1 MKNIKYNYFKNTL
14 LLTLVLLVLAG
25 CERDLSDDAVLAGF
39 SKEGAVF
46 TDGPIALGSN
56 FYFPYNGS
64 KPDAVS
70 FDGTETY
77 KGNTSIEISVPNAD
91 DPEGNYAG
99 AILRVDGAGRDLTGF
114 DALTFYAKASQG
126 VSLDAIGF
134 GEDFIDNKYQA
145 SIVGVSIG
153 TGWNK
158 YVVPIPDPSKLVE
171 ERGVFRYA
179 AGTQA
184 TNGFGYTIWLD
195 EIRFERLGTVA
206 QPRPAILNGQDIVSE
221 TFIGANRPLTGL
233 TQTFNLG
240 NGQDQTVLA
249 APSYFDFTSSNPGV
263 ATVDEFGFVSV
274 VGSGTAMIT
283 ASINGVDAEGSLT
296 IISLGEFETAPVPD
310 VAPENVISVF
320 SDAYDNVPV
329 DYYNGFFNGDGQ
341 TTQGGAPPIDI
352 NGDQVIN
359 YTDLNFVGI
368 GTFLN
373 VAPVNATEMTHMHVD
388 INVNEALDP
397 GDQLRVQLI
406 NGVQTANETSGS
418 VVIPAS
424 DLVSNGWG
432 SYDIPL
438 GEFTGLASRSELGLI
453 FFISNNS
460 ANVPTISNIY
470 VDNIYYYK
478 EVVDPTPPVD
488 DSAAT
493 EVALP
498 VGFQSTSLV
507 YDFEGFEG
515 ADSSIEA
522 NPMTGGINPTSL
534 VMRSIKTPGAQFFA
548 GTFLNLDSP
557 MDFSTSQKFR
567 MKVLSPKSG
576 IPIRVRLEDQNNTAG
591 IELDASTTTLNEWE
605 ELEWDFSGLYN
616 PSVDYVRIV
625 VFFEF
630 VPGLAGDGSTYYYD
644 DLKVID

>member
-1 MKNIKYNYFKNTL
+1 MKNIKYNYFQNTL
-14 LLTLVLLVLAG
+14 LLTFVLLVLAG

-39 SKEGAVF
+39 STEGDIF
-46 TDGPIALGSN
+46 TDAPVGLGSN
-56 FYFPYNGS
+56 FYFPYLGS
-64 KPDAVS
+64 KPDAAA
-70 FDGTETY
+70 FDGVETY
-77 KGNTSIEISVPNAD
+77 KGNASIRLSVPNAD

-99 AILRVDGAGRDLTGF
+99 AILRIDGPGRDLTGY
-114 DALTFYAKASQG
+114 DALTFWARGSQG
-126 VSLDAIGF
+126 VILDGVGF
-134 GEDFIDNKYQA
+134 GEDFIENKYQA
-145 SIVGVSIG
+145 TITNVSIG

-158 YVVPIPDPSKLVE
+158 YIVPIPDPSKLVE
-171 ERGVFRYA
+171 ERGMLRYA
-179 AGTQA
+179 AGTQG
-184 TNGFGYTIWLD
+184 TGGLGYTIWFD
-195 EIRFERLGTVA
+195 EIRFEKLGNIA
-206 QPRPAILNGQDIVSE
+206 QPRPAILDGQDIVSE

-240 NGQDQTVLA
+240 NGQDQTVEA
-249 APSYFDFTSSNPGV
+249 APAYFNFVSSNPGV
-263 ATVDEFGFVSV
+263 ATVDDMGLVSI
-274 VGSGTAMIT
+274 VGSGTAVIT
-283 ASINGVDAEGSLT
+283 ASLDGVDATGSLT
-296 IISLGEFETAPVPD
+296 IVSLGDFDSAPVPD
-310 VAPENVISVF
+310 EDPANVISIF
-320 SDAYDNVPV
+320 SDAYNNVPV

-352 NGDQVIN
+352 NGDEVIN

-438 GEFTGLASRSELGLI
+438 GEFTGLASRAELGLI

-488 DSAAT
+488 DSMAT

-507 YDFEGFEG
+507 YDFVGFEG

-522 NPMTGGINPTSL
+522 NPMTNGINPTSFA
-534 VMRSIKTPGAQFFA
+534 MRSIKTAGAQFFA

-557 MDFSTSQKFR
+557 IDFTTSQKFR

-591 IELDASTTTLNEWE
+591 IELDASTTTLDEWE

-616 PSVDYVRIV
+616 PSVNYVRIV

>member
-1 MKNIKYNYFKNTL
+1 MKNIKYNYFQNTL
-14 LLTLVLLVLAG
+14 LLTYVLLVLAG

-39 SKEGAVF
+39 STEGDIF
-46 TDGPIALGSN
+46 TDAPVGLGSN
-56 FYFPYNGS
+56 FYFPYLGS
-64 KPDAVS
+64 KPDAAA
-70 FDGTETY
+70 FDGVETY
-77 KGNTSIEISVPNAD
+77 KGNASIRLSVPNAD

-99 AILRVDGAGRDLTGF
+99 AILRIDGSGRDLTGY
-114 DALTFYAKASQG
+114 DALTFWARGSQG
-126 VSLDAIGF
+126 VILDGIGF
-134 GEDFIDNKYQA
+134 GEDFIENKYQA
-145 SIVGVSIG
+145 TITNVSIG

-158 YVVPIPDPSKLVE
+158 YIVPIPDPSKLVE
-171 ERGVFRYA
+171 ERGMLRYA
-179 AGTQA
+179 AGTQG
-184 TNGFGYTIWLD
+184 TGGLGYTIWFD
-195 EIRFERLGTVA
+195 EIRFEKLGNIA
-206 QPRPAILNGQDIVSE
+206 QPRPAILDGQDIVSE

-240 NGQDQTVLA
+240 NGQDQTVES
-249 APSYFDFTSSNPGV
+249 APAYFNFVSSNPGV
-263 ATVDEFGFVSV
+263 ATVDDMGLVSI
-274 VGSGTAMIT
+274 VGSGTAVIS
-283 ASINGVDAEGSLT
+283 ASLDGVDATGSLT
-296 IISLGEFETAPVPD
+296 IVSLGDFDSAPVPD
-310 VAPENVISVF
+310 EDPANVISIF
-320 SDAYDNVPV
+320 SDAYNNVPV

-352 NGDQVIN
+352 NGDEVIN

-438 GEFTGLASRSELGLI
+438 GEFTGLASRAELGLI

-488 DSAAT
+488 DSMAT

-507 YDFEGFEG
+507 YDFVGFEG

-522 NPMTGGINPTSL
+522 NPMTNGINPTSL
-534 VMRSIKTPGAQFFA
+534 AMRSIKTAGAQFFA

-557 MDFSTSQKFR
+557 IDFTTSQKFR

-591 IELDASTTTLNEWE
+591 IELDASTTTLDEWE

-616 PSVDYVRIV
+616 PSVNYVRIV